1 MKIKHKQ
8 IVLAVSLTMIMFSSF
23 VNASVVCK
31 IPSGYYHND
40 KLEARFVNIASK
52 NNPPQRL
59 FSYFSSKDNI
69 TYFNRENKAK
79 FFPNGEI
86 YIYFPYFALNYL
98 YEPID
103 FMSFKSTT
111 LRHGFIAGHMINA
124 EFIQH
129 FNEEFNTR
137 HNPSLVAL
145 DNQGTILREN
155 FSFGLMGITTHQHN
169 DVNAKFIR
177 GLGVIRLKNTTMRF
191 ILMSRKY
198 ESEDDVLRFKIDFKA
213 LMDSVRNCDSYG
225 NEQKLFANNI
235 EIIGESQELGQINN
249 ISENQTNLNSDLSPL
264 MINQYI
270 EVSAYLRPSEPDTL
284 NDSEQPIDSQNT
296 VNNTEEE
303 QEEEVEEEEQEEEE
317 EEEEEQLSF

>member
-1 MKIKHKQ
+1 MNINHNQ
-8 IVLAVSLTMIMFSSF
+8 VVLLTSLVLVMFSNF

-31 IPSGYYHND
+31 MPSDYYYD
-40 KLEARFVNIASK
+40 EKLEARFVNIASK

-69 TYFNRENKAK
+69 THFNRENKAK

-86 YIYFPYFALNYL
+86 YIYLPYYALSYL

-103 FMSFKSTT
+103 FMLFKSTT
-111 LRHGFIAGHMINA
+111 LRHGYIPGYMINA

-145 DNQGTILREN
+145 DNQSVILRDN
-155 FSFGLMGITTHQHN
+155 FSFGLMGITTHQYN

-198 ESEDDVLRFKIDFKA
+198 ESEDDVLKFKIDFEV
-213 LMDSVRNCDSYG
+213 LMDSFRNCDSYG
-225 NEQKLFANNI
+225 NEQKLFASNI
-235 EIIGESQELGQINN
+235 EIVGEPEELEQINN
-249 ISENQTNLNSDLSPL
+249 ISENQTNLNSDLLPL
-264 MINQYI
+264 MIDQFL
-270 EVSAYLRPSEPDTL
+270 EVSSYLRPSEPDTL

-296 VNNTEEE
+296 VNNTEE
-303 QEEEVEEEEQEEEE
+303 VEEEQEEEGE
-317 EEEEEQLSF
+317 EEGGGEMSF

>member
-1 MKIKHKQ
+1 MKINHKKV
-8 IVLAVSLTMIMFSSF
+8 VLAFSLIIIMFSNF

-31 IPSGYYHND
+31 MPSGYYHDD

-86 YIYFPYFALNYL
+86 YIYLPYYALNYL

-103 FMSFKSTT
+103 FMRFKITT
-111 LRHGFIAGHMINA
+111 LRHGYIPGHMINA

-129 FNEEFNTR
+129 FNEEFSTR

-145 DNQGTILREN
+145 DNQGVILRDN
-155 FSFGLMGITTHQHN
+155 FSFGLMGITTHQYN

-198 ESEDDVLRFKIDFKA
+198 ESEDDVLKFKIDFEV
-213 LMDSVRNCDSYG
+213 LMDSFRNCDSYG

-235 EIIGESQELGQINN
+235 EIVAESEELGQINN
-249 ISENQTNLNSDLSPL
+249 ISKNQTNLTSDLPPL
-264 MINQYI
+264 MVNQYMT
-270 EVSAYLRPSEPDTL
+270 VSSYLRPPEPDKL
-284 NDSEQPIDSQNT
+284 NDLEQPIDSQST
-296 VNNTEEE
+296 ANNTE
-303 QEEEVEEEEQEEEE
+303 QEEAEEEE
-317 EEEEEQLSF
+317 EEEEEGEGESSF

>member
-1 MKIKHKQ
+1 
-8 IVLAVSLTMIMFSSF
+8 L
-23 VNASVVCK
+23 
-31 IPSGYYHND
+31 
-40 KLEARFVNIASK
+40 
-52 NNPPQRL
+52 
-59 FSYFSSKDNI
+59 
-69 TYFNRENKAK
+69 
-79 FFPNGEI
+79 FPNGEI
-86 YIYFPYFALNYL
+86 YIYFPNFALNYL
-98 YEPID
+98 YEPVD
-103 FMSFKSTT
+103 FMRFKSMT
-111 LRHGFIAGHMINA
+111 LRHGYIAGYMINT

-145 DNQGTILREN
+145 DNQGTIFREN
-155 FSFGLMGITTHQHN
+155 FSFGLMGITTHRHN

-198 ESEDDVLRFKIDFKA
+198 ESEVDVLRFKRDFEA

-235 EIIGESQELGQINN
+235 EIVAESEELGQINN

-270 EVSAYLRPSEPDTL
+270 EVSSYLRPSEPDTL
-284 NDSEQPIDSQNT
+284 NDSEKPIDSQNT
-296 VNNTEEE
+296 VNNTESQNTVNNTEE
-303 QEEEVEEEEQEEEE
+303 GEEEE
-317 EEEEEQLSF
+317 EEEEEEEFGSF